1 LRFSTHNCILF
12 KLVLNYE
19 FCFSTSHDEAKKSA
33 VYKFYAKLL
42 IFKYLEPMTAP
53 KSLYLSLI
61 LVIGILA
68 IVLQE
73 LQMSILYGIAKTLT
87 TVTVIFYASSNR
99 SMSRLSAQMVTALIF
114 CLLGDIALI
123 WSHLFL
129 LGIGFFLVAHLLF
142 IRALTSSFGFK
153 LVPVTLVFS
162 LVVIL
167 GMSSYLW
174 SGLDRVF
181 KIAIPIY
188 ATVIGLMGALA
199 LSIGWRRRSS
209 VRTQIALGGM
219 LFILSDALLGIN
231 VFKQPFAF
239 SGIFILSTYWAA
251 ITILANAG
259 REF

>member
-1 LRFSTHNCILF
+1 M
-12 KLVLNYE
+12 
-19 FCFSTSHDEAKKSA
+19 
-33 VYKFYAKLL
+33 
-42 IFKYLEPMTAP
+42 FKYIDPMTAP
-53 KSLYLSLI
+53 KSLYLFLI
-61 LVIGILA
+61 LVIGISA

-73 LQMSILYGIAKTLT
+73 LQMTILFGIAKALT
-87 TVTVIFYASSNR
+87 TITIIFYASSNR

-123 WSHLFL
+123 WNHLFL

-142 IRALTSSFGFK
+142 IRALTSRFGFK
-153 LVPVTLVFS
+153 LVPLTLVFS
-162 LVVIL
+162 LILIL
-167 GMSSYLW
+167 GMSFYLW
-174 SGLDRVF
+174 SGLDNAF

-188 ATVIGLMGALA
+188 ATVIGLMGAQA

-209 VRTQIALGGM
+209 IRTQIALGGM

-231 VFKQPFAF
+231 AFKQPFAF

-251 ITILANAG
+251 LTILANAG